1 MFAVPIYEVASQGGE
16 MSYRDKNDRTPEEQ
30 ERHLQENYRLGF
42 FIAGLLIGMFA
53 VWGACK

>member
-1 MFAVPIYEVASQGGE
+1 
-16 MSYRDKNDRTPEEQ
+16 MSYRDKNNRTPEDR
-30 ERHLQENYRLGF
+30 ERELQENYRLGF